1 MEFIETFPYII
12 KFKKGKDNVVDDAL
26 SRRHAL
32 LTHLDSRVLGFT
44 YIQELYEKDLDF
56 GEVYKH
62 CRDEGPKDKYYLFE
76 GFLFRVDKV
85 CIPRCSLRL
94 FLVEEAYK
102 GVLQAHFGRDKTYA
116 MLSTHFY

>member
-1 MEFIETFPYII
+1 MLFRSII
-12 KFKKGKDNVVDDAL
+12 KFKKGKDNVVADSL
-26 SRRHAL
+26 SRRHDL

-44 YIQELYEKDLDF
+44 YIQEL
-56 GEVYKH
+56 YKH

-94 FLVEEAYK
+94 LLIEEAHN
-102 GVLQAHFGRDKTYA
+102 GGLQAYFGRDKTYA
-116 MLSTHFY
+116 MLSTHFH